1 MRIVVAII
9 LAPLVLVAA
18 AAVTRAA
25 TLQAMVEAAPA
36 QGGYDH
42 LVTLETGVTYHGG
55 LLLGPTW
62 DDDRQRFLDE
72 PGADVKIVGNG
83 AVLDLQG
90 QEICV
95 SFCAGRLDIEDCIII
110 DGGIRF
116 RGDADPTTDRTPE
129 GSVRHCTFWRPRD
142 YAVRLQGAGE
152 GVLLERNLVVDVVDT
167 GFDYLVWSGVA
178 GENLPTGL
186 AFGLSVQAGTYG
198 EPTVR
203 ENWTWFSDPA
213 LNADPLHH
221 FGFL

>member
-18 AAVTRAA
+18 AAMARAA
-25 TLQAMVEAAPA
+25 TLQAMVEAAPP

-62 DDDRQRFLDE
+62 DDDRQRFLAE
-72 PGADVKIVGNG
+72 PGADVKIEGNG

-95 SFCAGRLDIEDCIII
+95 SFCAARLDIEDCIII

>member
-1 MRIVVAII
+1 MRFATAVIFAS
-9 LAPLVLVAA
+9 LALLQIGPAA
-18 AAVTRAA
+18 GAT
-25 TLQAMVEAAPA
+25 TLQAMFEAAPA
-36 QGGYDH
+36 HGGYDH

-116 RGDADPTTDRTPE
+116 RGDADPSTDRTPE

-152 GVLLERNLVVDVVDT
+152 GVVLERNLVVDVIDT
-167 GFDYLVWSGVA
+167 GLDYMVWSGVA
-178 GENLPTGL
+178 GVNLPTGL
-186 AFGLSVQAGTYG
+186 AFGLSVQAATYG
-198 EPTVR
+198 EPMVR

-213 LNADPLHH
+213 LNADALHH